1 MKFTILGLVVLA
13 LAGCVSLSGKKMADL
28 TKEPPTLQITSEA
41 SYEKYVQCIKYATAT
56 TYNRKIDNVPN
67 GIRIMNFWN
76 PQRSENVR
84 YLIEVTDTKPKATI
98 KYWSAVGNFAMGDI
112 ESAIKNCTN
121 E

>member
-84 YLIEVTDTKPKATI
+84 YLIEVTDSKPKATI
-98 KYWSAVGNFAMGDI
+98 KYWSAVGSFAMGDI
-112 ESAIKNCTN
+112 ESAIKNCAN